1 MYAKVCVLLLAV
13 GLSQAFV
20 QEPVVLPQEHL
31 MRLVMQSRDLGS
43 DSSHTMDCLA
53 YYVPAM
59 NAVSEQFDTDT
70 KLCLSEAQA
79 KAEAIKDATQPN
91 RTAIED
97 SGTSS
102 CSALNACS
110 NIQDAES
117 YFKCTAAAGSDNAK
131 SMFTISANSNELVS
145 QIQETTRQITVWQY
159 DCTNQ
164 TAREYAENSAVVY
177 ESMNACLAGADVPTT
192 GATPDP
198 TTASTPAPT
207 TESTAEPSTESTAAP
222 STEST
227 AEPSTE
233 SSAAPSTEST
243 AAPSTESTAAPST
256 ESTAAPSTESTAA
269 PSTESTAA
277 PSTEST
283 AAPSTESTAA
293 PSTEPTAAPS
303 TESTAAPSTESTAA
317 PSTEA
322 STTENSEDNKESA
335 PEEDLS
341 HLITSIETK
350 GNADVQ
356 QILKNIQQW
365 LKRF

>member
-31 MRLVMQSRDLGS
+31 MRLVMQSRDVGTDAAHSLE
-43 DSSHTMDCLA
+43 CLA
-53 YYVPAM
+53 YYMPQM
-59 NAVSEQFDTDT
+59 NAVGEKFDKDT
-70 KLCLSEAQA
+70 KLCLSEAQT
-79 KAEAIKDATQPN
+79 KVDAINDTTQPN

-102 CSALNACS
+102 CSALKECS
-110 NIQDAES
+110 SIEAAES
-117 YFKCTAAAGSDNAK
+117 YFACTAAAGSDNAK

-145 QIQETTRQITVWQY
+145 QVKETYRQIQVWQY
-159 DCTNQ
+159 ECTNKTQ
-164 TAREYAENSAVVY
+164 REYAENTAAVY
-177 ESMNACLAGADVPTT
+177 EAMGACMAGADVPTT
-192 GATPDP
+192 GPTPEP
-198 TTASTPAPT
+198 TTASTPAPA

-222 STEST
+222 STE
-227 AEPSTE
+227 P
-233 SSAAPSTEST
+233 
-243 AAPSTESTAAPST
+243 
-256 ESTAAPSTESTAA
+256 
-269 PSTESTAA
+269 
-277 PSTEST
+277 T

-317 PSTEA
+317 PSTEPTAAPSTESSAAPSTEA
-322 STTENSEDNKESA
+322 STTENAEDTKESP

-341 HLITSIETK
+341 HLLTSIETK
-350 GNADVQ
+350 GNADVK

-365 LKRF
+365 LKRY

>member
-43 DSSHTMDCLA
+43 DDSSHTLDCLA

-59 NAVSEQFDTDT
+59 NAVSEKFDTDT
-70 KLCLSEAQA
+70 KLCISEAKA
-79 KAEAIKDATQPN
+79 KTEAIKDTTQPN

-102 CSALNACS
+102 CSALNGCS

-117 YFKCTAAAGSDNAK
+117 FFKCTAAAGSDNAK

-145 QIQETTRQITVWQY
+145 QIQETTRQIRVWQY

-164 TAREYAENSAVVY
+164 TAREYAENSGVVY

-192 GATPDP
+192 GTTPDP

-207 TESTAEPSTESTAAP
+207 TESTAEPSTESTAAPSTESTAAP

-256 ESTAAPSTESTAA
+256 EPTAAPSTEPTAAPSTES
-269 PSTESTAA
+269 
-277 PSTEST
+277 
-283 AAPSTESTAA
+283 
-293 PSTEPTAAPS
+293 TAAPS

-322 STTENSEDNKESA
+322 STTENSEDNKESP

-341 HLITSIETK
+341 HLLTSIEAK

-365 LKRF
+365 LKRV